1 MAATWDAGLLER
13 VARATAVEAS
23 ATGVHWTFSPVLCI
37 ARDLRWGRVDETF
50 GEDPFLIGELGSAM
64 IRGYQGDGLADPTAI
79 LATAKHFL
87 ADGGT
92 QCGKDQGDA
101 VISEEDL
108 RRIHLPGYAAAV
120 RAGVGSVMVSFSSW
134 NGKKMHG
141 NKYLLTDLLKGEL
154 GFRGLL
160 VSDWAAIDQ
169 LSGDYERAIEAAE
182 RMAALRPGLP
192 AYTRVAFL
200 RSLLGDRAGAL
211 EMLRLAAAAG
221 SRRDPESLAWTL
233 VHLGHEH
240 FGGGD
245 LAAAARAYAAAL
257 DVVPDYYMALAGL
270 GRVRAAEGRL
280 DEAIHLYRRATARVP
295 APDLVG
301 ALGDVLAAAGQAE
314 EAERQFALVEYMG
327 RVAQAA
333 GTTYGRQL
341 ALFYADH
348 DRHLDEAVRLAR
360 QEAAGRGDIY
370 TDDALGWALYKN
382 GRLAEAKR
390 AALRALRLGTEDAL
404 LHYHAG
410 MIAAA
415 LEHPRQARRHLRR
428 ALDLNPH
435 FDLRQTPLAR
445 AALAAL
451 EGPAHIRLA
460 AGGRS
465 R

>member
-1 MAATWDAGLLER
+1 VALAVAFMRKAREAGDASYYGRAAAALDRALARDPGDYEALR
-13 VARATAVEAS
+13 ARA
-23 ATGVHWTFSPVLCI
+23 WVL
-37 ARDLRWGRVDETF
+37 
-50 GEDPFLIGELGSAM
+50 LGQHDF
-64 IRGYQGDGLADPTAI
+64 RGAL
-79 LATAKHFL
+79 
-87 ADGGT
+87 
-92 QCGKDQGDA
+92 
-101 VISEEDL
+101 
-108 RRIHLPGYAAAV
+108 AAAEAA
-120 RAGVGSVMVSFSSW
+120 RARAPDDWW
-134 NGKKMHG
+134 NYG
-141 NKYLLTDLLKGEL
+141 NLTDACVEL
-154 GFRGLL
+154 
-160 VSDWAAIDQ
+160 
-169 LSGDYERAIEAAE
+169 GDYERAIEAAE

-245 LAAAARAYAAAL
+245 LAAAVRAYAAAL

-280 DEAIHLYRRATARVP
+280 GEAIDLYRRATARVP

-314 EAERQFALVEYMG
+314 EAERQYALVEYMG

-348 DRHLDEAVRLAR
+348 DRHLDEALRLAR

-415 LEHPRQARRHLRR
+415 LDRAHQARRHLRR

-451 EGPAHIRLA
+451 DGPAHIRLA
-460 AGGRS
+460 AGETS

>member
-1 MAATWDAGLLER
+1 VALAAAFMRKAREAGDASYYGRAAAALDRALACDPGNYEALR
-13 VARATAVEAS
+13 ARAWVLLGQHDFRGALAVAEA
-23 ATGVHWTFSPVLCI
+23 
-37 ARDLRWGRVDETF
+37 ARARVP
-50 GEDPFLIGELGSAM
+50 EDWWN
-64 IRGYQGDGLADPTAI
+64 
-79 LATAKHFL
+79 
-87 ADGGT
+87 
-92 QCGKDQGDA
+92 
-101 VISEEDL
+101 
-108 RRIHLPGYAAAV
+108 YA
-120 RAGVGSVMVSFSSW
+120 
-134 NGKKMHG
+134 N
-141 NKYLLTDLLKGEL
+141 LTDACVEL
-154 GFRGLL
+154 
-160 VSDWAAIDQ
+160 
-169 LSGDYERAIEAAE
+169 GDYERAIEAAE

-333 GTTYGRQL
+333 GTTYGRRL

-348 DRHLDEAVRLAR
+348 DRRLDEALQLAR